1 MFLRDSNSAEENSTD
16 LGYPKTK
23 ADSPKKPFA
32 GSNRVASAL
41 FSMCMWTFYKS
52 KIVQIRGTCKLM
64 SAGIAPS
71 TFNP

>member
-41 FSMCMWTFYKS
+41 FSMCMWTCLQ
-52 KIVQIRGTCKLM
+52 VQN
-64 SAGIAPS
+64 SA
-71 TFNP
+71 NQRNV